1 MSFSIASICVHV
13 CTISMKI
20 ADLPEYA
27 KKYKKKGFDVKKKDN
42 TYYLYEITHIKKP
55 NKKYLTTKY
64 VYVGKITESGDL
76 IKAHAESDKPQRYLE
91 YGLSSYIY
99 SFHRRTLQRSLFN
112 ITGETADTLIML
124 GIIQYVF
131 GIISEE
137 IISSSYLTYAQATHL
152 FNFYNSSKLNH
163 RQVTTISNRIETL
176 LEEKIPS
183 KEKREVFI
191 VSLRSMPAIYFNEKK
206 IKLYSVYSS
215 FSEEIA
221 REFKFKL

>member
-1 MSFSIASICVHV
+1 
-13 CTISMKI
+13 MKI
-20 ADLPEYA
+20 TDLPEYA

-42 TYYLYEITHIKKP
+42 TYYLYEITHVKKP

-76 IKAHAESDKPQRYLE
+76 IKAHTESDKPQRYLE

-112 ITGETADTLIML
+112 ITGETADNLIML

-131 GIISEE
+131 GVISEE
-137 IISSSYLTYAQATHL
+137 ILSSSYLTYAQATHL

-163 RQVTTISNRIETL
+163 RRVTTISNRIETL

-191 VSLRSMPAIYFNEKK
+191 ASLRSMPAIYFNEKK
-206 IKLYSVYSS
+206 IKLYNFYSS

>member
-1 MSFSIASICVHV
+1 
-13 CTISMKI
+13 MKV
-20 ADLPEYA
+20 ADLPEYV

-55 NKKYLTTKY
+55 NKKYSTTKY
-64 VYVGKITESGDL
+64 LYVGKITESGDL
-76 IKAHAESDKPQRYLE
+76 IKAHTEGDKPQRYLE

-99 SFHRRTLQRSLFN
+99 SFHRLTLQRSLFN
-112 ITGETADTLIML
+112 ITGETADNLIML

-137 IISSSYLTYAQATHL
+137 ILSSSYLTYKKASYL
-152 FNFYNSSKLNH
+152 FNFYNSTKLNL
-163 RQVTTISNRIETL
+163 RRVTTISNRIEVL

-191 VSLRSMPAIYFNEKK
+191 ASLRSMPAIYFSEKN

-215 FSEEIA
+215 FSEKIA